1 MPSVHRRPS
10 WYLPERLATP
20 EAVFVN
26 RREIL
31 AGLGLGALAFSLPQL
46 ACAATP
52 PPASMLAPAVGGR
65 FKERFPAK
73 RNPAFSYG
81 DDRAQTAEEIA
92 GGYNNFYEFTTTKDE
107 VWKLAQGYQVDP
119 WTVDVKGLVKKPFTL
134 DLDALFSRFPLEE
147 RLYRHRCV
155 EAWAMQ
161 VPWTG
166 FPLRALIDACEPLS
180 TAKYVRFL
188 SFLDRKGLPG
198 QKEASWYRWPY
209 YEALRLDEA
218 RNELAFVVV
227 GSYGH
232 PLPMQHGAPLRL
244 AIPWKYG
251 YKSPKSIVEIVLTD
265 ELPATF
271 WNDSEPNEYGFFS
284 NVDPKRP
291 HPRWSQATERD
302 IGTGQRR
309 LTLPYNGYS
318 EQVAAMYTGKEY

>member
-1 MPSVHRRPS
+1 
-10 WYLPERLATP
+10 
-20 EAVFVN
+20 
-26 RREIL
+26 
-31 AGLGLGALAFSLPQL
+31 
-46 ACAATP
+46 
-52 PPASMLAPAVGGR
+52 
-65 FKERFPAK
+65 
-73 RNPAFSYG
+73 
-81 DDRAQTAEEIA
+81 
-92 GGYNNFYEFTTTKDE
+92 
-107 VWKLAQGYQVDP
+107 
-119 WTVDVKGLVKKPFTL
+119 
-134 DLDALFSRFPLEE
+134 
-147 RLYRHRCV
+147 
-155 EAWAMQ
+155 MQ